1 MDNRVFFKKKDL
13 LTAAVLLAAAA
24 VLWLGMNTG
33 SKEYIYAD
41 IYYDSKVIK
50 TIDLIK
56 TPDTEFSLSENKH
69 VVFQIRDGKIAF
81 IHSDCPDKICI
92 NTGFLSANGQSAA
105 CLPNRLLVKI
115 RSSDDT
121 DIVIN

>member
-1 MDNRVFFKKKDL
+1 MDKRVFFKKKDML
-13 LTAAVLLAAAA
+13 AAAVMLAAAA
-24 VLWLGMNTG
+24 LLWLVMNTG

-50 TIDLIK
+50 TIDLKK
-56 TPDTEFSLSENKH
+56 TPDTEFSLSENEH
-69 VVFQIRDGKIAF
+69 VVFQIKDKKIAF

-105 CLPNRLLVKI
+105 CLPNKMLVKI